1 MNKIKVGIA
10 SYGMSGKVFHGP
22 SLKVLDE
29 YEVVGVFERTK
40 NISEELFPEAKICRT
55 FEELIELEG
64 IELIV
69 VNTPD
74 HLHYEMTLKA
84 LNAGKHV
91 VVEKPFTRTEE
102 EAVELIQLAK
112 EKNLVL
118 SVYQNRRYDG
128 NYRTIKSILDQ
139 QLLGRMVECE
149 IHYDRYRT
157 FINEGSWKEEGDER
171 VGVLF
176 NLGSHLVDQVLQLFG
191 KPKSITA
198 KLAKIRD
205 NSRVNDYMNL
215 RLDYEN
221 MQLILK
227 SSYLVRIPGPMYTM
241 HGVKGSFIK
250 YGIDPQEQQLIDGAL
265 PVGDNWGKEPEE
277 YWGELVTEINGLDY
291 HGKLETKS
299 GDYTDYY
306 RELALCLRGEREN
319 PVPAEQALETIKILN
334 AAVESYLKRK
344 TVDL

>member
-102 EAVELIQLAK
+102 EAEELIQLAK
-112 EKNLVL
+112 EKGLVL

-205 NSRVNDYMNL
+205 KSRVNDYMNL

-291 HGKLETKS
+291 HGKLETKP

-334 AAVESYLKRK
+334 AAVESYLERR